1 MKLIFG
7 MITQFLAAASL
18 NFTSPEMIKKMIIDE
33 RVLLNCMDCSYTQN
47 SSINLYIT
55 IHITLLS
62 CYYIFQILYLID
74 MLYMKICKQ
83 IILRCFFFYNN
94 DLNS

>member
-18 NFTSPEMIKKMIIDE
+18 NFTSPEMIKKMMIDE

-55 IHITLLS
+55 IHITLTSL
-62 CYYIFQILYLID
+62 
-74 MLYMKICKQ
+74 ML
-83 IILRCFFFYNN
+83 LHFP
-94 DLNS
+94 NSLFDRYAVHENL